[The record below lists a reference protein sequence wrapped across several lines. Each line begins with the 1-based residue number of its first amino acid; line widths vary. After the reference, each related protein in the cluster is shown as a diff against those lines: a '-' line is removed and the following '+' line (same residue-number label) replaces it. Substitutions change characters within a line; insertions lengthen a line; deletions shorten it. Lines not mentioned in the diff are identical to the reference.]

1 MNPNIEHL
9 PRETQESFVV
19 KYFDY
24 PYFPTPWHYHPEY
37 EIVLVTE
44 SVGKRYVG
52 DNISDFK
59 ENNLAI
65 IGPNLPHTYK
75 NDESYMEKASTKRAK
90 SIVIHFSKSS
100 LGNDFLSIPEA
111 QKINY
116 LLNNCNGGFD
126 IKGQTNKK
134 VREIMKKMLQQK
146 GIARWQ
152 SLLKVLTLI
161 SESEDLV
168 QISNANLVGVNDKE
182 SERLSKIVD
191 YIYSNYMN
199 EIKIADIAKITNMTE
214 SSLSRFFIQRTRKS
228 LSAFLMEV
236 RLHNACTM
244 LQKNN
249 LNISEIGYQNGFNN
263 LSNFNRQFK
272 KYYLCSP
279 KAYRSQFLEKGKL
292 PII

>member
-9 PRETQESFVV
+9 PKDTQESFVI

-24 PYFPTPWHYHPEY
+24 PYFPTPWHYHPEF
-37 EIVLVTE
+37 ELVLVTE
-44 SVGKRYVG
+44 STGKRYIG
-52 DNISDFK
+52 DNISDFQ
-59 ENNLAI
+59 EMDLAI

-75 NDESYMEKASTKRAK
+75 NDESYHEKDSKKRAK
-90 SIVIHFSKSS
+90 SIVIHFSKNS
-100 LGNDFLSIPEA
+100 LGNDFLSLPEA

-116 LLNNCNGGFD
+116 LLDNCKGGFD
-126 IKGQTNKK
+126 IKGKTNKEVSK
-134 VREIMKKMLQQK
+134 IMREMLNQK
-146 GIARWQ
+146 GIVRWC
-152 SLLKVLTLI
+152 SLLSILALI
-161 SESEDLV
+161 SESDDLT

-182 SERLSKIVD
+182 SERLSKIID
-191 YIYSNYMN
+191 YIYSNYMD

-214 SSLSRFFIQRTRKS
+214 TSLSRFFIQRTRKS
-228 LSAFLMEV
+228 LSAFLMEI

-272 KYYLCSP
+272 KHYLCSP
-279 KAYRSQFLEKGKL
+279 KEYRRQFLEKAKL
-292 PII
+292 LTI